1 MFATHILQQLQR
13 PPNFANY
20 FQNKLFPTVSTP
32 LLTESS
38 NLKFCQDQVTLWLR
52 TAPASG
58 HFKHFHLPER
68 GLGWLDIEQNG
79 T

>member
-32 LLTESS
+32 LLNLQPNTESS
-38 NLKFCQDQVTLWLR
+38 T
-52 TAPASG
+52 
-58 HFKHFHLPER
+58 
-68 GLGWLDIEQNG
+68 
-79 T
+79 